1 MFARPVANLT
11 PMGSVARA
19 FSKYL
24 LTVSRQK
31 FLFTLPL
38 STGASLITLSLLL
51 NKLSG
56 LYGILALLTGYHLS
70 PFQLSMY
77 IYSLICLGITIFLS
91 KHIKTSSPFHCLAL
105 AWLYILDSAI
115 NAAYTAAFAVTW
127 FLVLMGT
134 SAQGPGADTIKDT
147 SGFTEPK
154 YNVSS
159 VQVMAAPNVDGVTPG
174 QDAVAGAVPADVPN
188 TGSSSG
194 ILDTQSINS
203 IAVIVGLWTI
213 RAYFCL
219 VMLSWARNVVR
230 QYIAVVSVRSGQY
243 SNAGT
248 KGLAEDPF
256 AKGKPEGHG
265 WKGKLGRFMIAL
277 GRTYFLGADGD
288 TDDEGW
294 AQSVGRRF
302 GSHKHVAGHE
312 LDATA
317 SGTGNGLTLSKLDTR
332 PTERERRRRSG
343 TGPPL
348 PEVQAQAAALQVR
361 ENKDEESVGLLKL
374 PSQ

>member
-1 MFARPVANLT
+1 M
-11 PMGSVARA
+11 
-19 FSKYL
+19 
-24 LTVSRQK
+24 
-31 FLFTLPL
+31 
-38 STGASLITLSLLL
+38 
-51 NKLSG
+51 
-56 LYGILALLTGYHLS
+56 
-70 PFQLSMY
+70 
-77 IYSLICLGITIFLS
+77 LS

-115 NAAYTAAFAVTW
+115 NAAYTAAFALTW

-134 SAQGPGADTIKDT
+134 NTKGPGADTIKDT
-147 SGFTEPK
+147 SGFTDPK
-154 YNVSS
+154 HNVSH
-159 VQVMAAPNVDGVTPG
+159 VEVVATPNVDGITPG
-174 QDAVAGAVPADVPN
+174 QDAVAGAMPANSPN
-188 TGSSSG
+188 TGGSSSG

-203 IAVIVGLWTI
+203 ITVIVALWTI

-243 SNAGT
+243 SNAGN
-248 KGLAEDPF
+248 KGLADDPF
-256 AKGKPEGHG
+256 AEGKPEGQG

-277 GRTYFLGADGD
+277 GRTYFLGTDGD
-288 TDDEGW
+288 ADDEGW
-294 AQSVGRRF
+294 VQSVGRRF

-312 LDATA
+312 VDAVA
-317 SGTGNGLTLSKLDTR
+317 SGTGNGIELSKVDTR

-348 PEVQAQAAALQVR
+348 PEVQAQAAAMQVR
-361 ENKDEESVGLLKL
+361 EKKDEEGLGLLKV

>member
-1 MFARPVANLT
+1 M
-11 PMGSVARA
+11 
-19 FSKYL
+19 
-24 LTVSRQK
+24 
-31 FLFTLPL
+31 
-38 STGASLITLSLLL
+38 
-51 NKLSG
+51 
-56 LYGILALLTGYHLS
+56 ALLTGYHLS

-77 IYSLICLGITIFLS
+77 IYSLICLGIAIALS
-91 KHIKTSSPFHCLAL
+91 RHIKTSSPFHCLAL

-115 NAAYTAAFAVTW
+115 NAAYTAAFAMTW

-134 SAQGPGADTIKDT
+134 NTKGPGADTIKDT
-147 SGFTEPK
+147 SGFTDPK
-154 YNVSS
+154 HNVSS
-159 VQVMAAPNVDGVTPG
+159 VQVVATPNVDGVTPG
-174 QDAVAGAVPADVPN
+174 QDAVAGAVPATAPN
-188 TGSSSG
+188 TATSG

-203 IAVIVGLWTI
+203 IAVIVALWTI

-256 AKGKPEGHG
+256 AEGKPEGHG
-265 WKGKLGRFMIAL
+265 WKGKLGRFMISL

-288 TDDEGW
+288 ADDEGW
-294 AQSVGRRF
+294 VQSMGRRF

-312 LDATA
+312 IDAVA
-317 SGTGNGLTLSKLDTR
+317 SGTGNGIALSKVDTR

-348 PEVQAQAAALQVR
+348 PEVQAQAAALQVK
-361 ENKDEESVGLLKL
+361 KDEESVGLLKL

>member
-1 MFARPVANLT
+1 MLF
-11 PMGSVARA
+11 
-19 FSKYL
+19 
-24 LTVSRQK
+24 RQK

-38 STGASLITLSLLL
+38 ATGASLITLSLLL

-77 IYSLICLGITIFLS
+77 IYSLVCLGVTVALS

-134 SAQGPGADTIKDT
+134 STKGPGADTIKDT
-147 SGFTEPK
+147 SGFTDPK
-154 YNVSS
+154 HNVSS
-159 VQVMAAPNVDGVTPG
+159 VQVVATPVVDGVTTG

-188 TGSSSG
+188 TGVSSG

-203 IAVIVGLWTI
+203 IAVIVALWTI

-219 VMLSWARNVVR
+219 VMLSWARTVVR

-256 AKGKPEGHG
+256 AEGKPEGQG

-277 GRTYFLGADGD
+277 GRTYFLGTDGEM
-288 TDDEGW
+288 DDETW

-312 LDATA
+312 IDATA
-317 SGTGNGLTLSKLDTR
+317 SGNGIALSKIDTR

-361 ENKDEESVGLLKL
+361 EKKDEEATGLLKL
-374 PSQ
+374 PSP

>member
-1 MFARPVANLT
+1 MERKTNGQLQT
-11 PMGSVARA
+11 
-19 FSKYL
+19 
-24 LTVSRQK
+24 

-77 IYSLICLGITIFLS
+77 IYSLVCLVITVLLS

-115 NAAYTAAFAVTW
+115 NAAYTAAFAMTW
-127 FLVLMGT
+127 FLVLMGNNT
-134 SAQGPGADTIKDT
+134 TGPGADTIKDT
-147 SGFTEPK
+147 SGFTDPTH
-154 YNVSS
+154 NVSS
-159 VQVMAAPNVDGVTPG
+159 VQVVATPNVDGVVPG
-174 QDAVAGAVPADVPN
+174 QDAVAGAVPATTPN
-188 TGSSSG
+188 TGATSSG
-194 ILDTQSINS
+194 ILDHQSIDS
-203 IAVIVGLWTI
+203 IMVIVILWTI

-256 AKGKPEGHG
+256 AEGKPEGQG

-277 GRTYFLGADGD
+277 GRTYFLGTDGD
-288 TDDEGW
+288 ADDESW
-294 AQSVGRRF
+294 MQSVGRRF

-312 LDATA
+312 LDAVA
-317 SGTGNGLTLSKLDTR
+317 SGVGNGVALSKLDTR

-348 PEVQAQAAALQVR
+348 PEVQAQAAAMQVR
-361 ENKDEESVGLLKL
+361 ENKDEEGVALLKV
-374 PSQ
+374 PSP